1 MHLLNLGTPLNVL
14 WVVEGSELCH
24 GCWWWLMLTPP
35 VESWNAWSLDLC
47 ILVCREPS
55 FCFTLWD
62 NSVTWALQISRFI
75 ITVNTKIYFF
85 INKLIVS
92 RRKLCFF
99 CYIFWNSHESSEG
112 LCKTRESVFW
122 GSLNLEVIYNYV
134 TFCLWGKLKN
144 M

>member
-35 VESWNAWSLDLC
+35 VESCNAWSLDLC

-85 INKLIVS
+85 HKQVNSIQEKALLLLLRFLKFTWIFRGFVQNSWI
-92 RRKLCFF
+92 CFLRF
-99 CYIFWNSHESSEG
+99 FES
-112 LCKTRESVFW
+112 
-122 GSLNLEVIYNYV
+122 GSYL
-134 TFCLWGKLKN
+134 
-144 M
+144 